1 VEWLIVD
8 EPATNLPSFLLNIH
22 LYTNELRNRLFRVNG
37 IKAFLTNSLHDN
49 TSVVLCQLFLS
60 SVRRQRLRHN
70 LIMDTLARLIN
81 PVKLP
86 QFPIVLVSCL

>member
-1 VEWLIVD
+1 MEWLIVD
-8 EPATNLPSFLLNIH
+8 EPATNLPSFLLNIP

-60 SVRRQRLRHN
+60 RRVVTLLMIRESQNR
-70 LIMDTLARLIN
+70 IMDEG
-81 PVKLP
+81 KL
-86 QFPIVLVSCL
+86 SNGGND

>member
-37 IKAFLTNSLHDN
+37 IKAFLTNPLHDD
-49 TSVVLCQLFLS
+49 TSVVLCQLFPS
-60 SVRRQRLRHN
+60 RRVV
-70 LIMDTLARLIN
+70 TLVMIRESENRI
-81 PVKLP
+81 KDGGK
-86 QFPIVLVSCL
+86 VS